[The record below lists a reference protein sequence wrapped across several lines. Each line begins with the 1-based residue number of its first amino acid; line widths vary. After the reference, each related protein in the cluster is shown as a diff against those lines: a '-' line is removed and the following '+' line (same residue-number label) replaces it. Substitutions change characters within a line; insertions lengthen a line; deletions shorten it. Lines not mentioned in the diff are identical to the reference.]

1 MLNVCIIQ
9 TRVLPLPNKTTNMET
24 VINQLKEKIANE
36 TDASVRIGLR
46 TALLLIY
53 EEHAK
58 QLTNEINN
66 HIKQN

>member
-1 MLNVCIIQ
+1 
-9 TRVLPLPNKTTNMET
+9 MET

-36 TDASVRIGLR
+36 TDAAVRFGLR